1 MYSGLGDTRGTP
13 LTLRIR
19 DDSVTV
25 EQSSGDGE
33 GKQRVDTREVFPLFL
48 GSAMRGETR
57 EGVEGG
63 GGRKGEEGEHDKIRE
78 RRTLTIDDELGSVST
93 RKLYPRLLSKLH
105 RDNQYQK
112 RDNVGSSNKGVI
124 AL

>member
-48 GSAMRGETR
+48 GSAMRGETWR
-57 EGVEGG
+57 D
-63 GGRKGEEGEHDKIRE
+63 HE
-78 RRTLTIDDELGSVST
+78 RV
-93 RKLYPRLLSKLH
+93 
-105 RDNQYQK
+105 
-112 RDNVGSSNKGVI
+112 
-124 AL
+124 